1 MLYGVAARVAYN
13 ELGVEWGNSDG
24 LRGQSYAILAMEC
37 ERRTRFAVLR
47 FIQYAKEYP
56 ELKSLVTPVGCGTAR
71 YTLEE
76 MGLCS
81 QMLLSWGMYI
91 CLSASERC

>member
-1 MLYGVAARVAYN
+1 MLYGVAARVVYN

-56 ELKSLVTPVGCGTAR
+56 ELKSLVTPVGCGTVG
-71 YTLEE
+71 YTPKRWR
-76 MGLCS
+76 LCS
-81 QMLLSWGMYI
+81 RMLPFWRMYI